1 VSRSN
6 SVGAYAA
13 KKATFA
19 TPVVVTVAWKSVVE
33 GFALGKVSV

>member
-6 SVGAYAA
+6 SVGTCSP

-19 TPVVVTVAWKSVVE
+19 TPVVSMVAWKS
-33 GFALGKVSV
+33 FAGSMGNVSV